1 MLRNDREFCPFPGL
15 PSQDLAAPRACLT
28 SPPFPGGLWKS
39 WQGFILSASWLQSR
53 QSLCQGRLYPKGVV
67 TGRPNGAELSRRLR
81 TRCSPDF
88 TPVLLRA
95 LPLTPATWLK
105 MGPDAPR
112 CKMHHLLLLC
122 LFPRWPCTSQEA
134 RGAFPQERAP
144 SGAGLGLSL
153 LPAPRLHKGHRDLL
167 RDVRGGHGAQ
177 LCQSNP
183 PGHGPGQN
191 AAWMGLN

>member
-1 MLRNDREFCPFPGL
+1 MLRNNREFCPFPGL
-15 PSQDLAAPRACLT
+15 LSQDLAAPRACLT

-39 WQGFILSASWLQSR
+39 WQGFILSASWVQSR

-81 TRCSPDF
+81 TRCSPDY
-88 TPVLLRA
+88 TS
-95 LPLTPATWLK
+95 PAPSPAANPCYLHRVRGTLWFK

-122 LFPRWPCTSQEA
+122 LFPRWPCTSQKA

-144 SGAGLGLSL
+144 SGDGAGSQLASCT
-153 LPAPRLHKGHRDLL
+153 AAA
-167 RDVRGGHGAQ
+167 RGT
-177 LCQSNP
+177 P
-183 PGHGPGQN
+183 
-191 AAWMGLN
+191 